1 MYDIIIVGAG
11 PAGLT
16 SAIYASR
23 ASKKVLVLEALSYG
37 GQIIN
42 TLDIENYPVE
52 AHISGVEFATKLYDQ
67 AKELGAEIKFEKV
80 LEINNLDDLKEIITN
95 KGSYQAKAVILATG
109 CDNRKLGLPKE
120 DELVGRGISYC
131 ATCDGNFYKGKMTAV
146 VGGGNTALE
155 DALYLSDIANTVY
168 LIHRRDEFRGD
179 DKTVSLL
186 KEKNNVRFIYNSN
199 VTKLNGENKLESI
212 EITNKIDNSKKV
224 LPIDGLFIAIGKIPE
239 NENFSKL
246 LEVDENGYIIA
257 NENCKTSVP
266 GIFVAGDNRTKE
278 VRQLVTATSDGAVAA
293 VEAVKY
299 INNKNT
305 K

>member
-1 MYDIIIVGAG
+1 M
-11 PAGLT
+11 LT
-16 SAIYASR
+16 D
-23 ASKKVLVLEALSYG
+23 YG
-37 GQIIN
+37 KN
-42 TLDIENYPVE
+42 
-52 AHISGVEFATKLYDQ
+52 
-67 AKELGAEIKFEKV
+67 
-80 LEINNLDDLKEIITN
+80 
-95 KGSYQAKAVILATG
+95 ILQP
-109 CDNRKLGLPKE
+109 RQ
-120 DELVGRGISYC
+120 
-131 ATCDGNFYKGKMTAV
+131 
-146 VGGGNTALE
+146 
-155 DALYLSDIANTVY
+155 
-168 LIHRRDEFRGD
+168 FRGD

-186 KEKNNVRFIYNSN
+186 KEKNNVRFVYNSN

-212 EITNKIDNSKKV
+212 EITNKIDNSKEV